1 MKAETTCMLL
11 KDTLLIALGY
21 CYEIGTKK
29 RRKNDIISCTYT
41 LYNNSYFVIN
51 YRI

>member
-11 KDTLLIALGY
+11 KDTFLILVALGY

-29 RRKNDIISCTYT
+29 EGKMT
-41 LYNNSYFVIN
+41 
-51 YRI
+51 

>member
-11 KDTLLIALGY
+11 KDTFLIALGY

-29 RRKNDIISCTYT
+29 KEK
-41 LYNNSYFVIN
+41 
-51 YRI
+51 